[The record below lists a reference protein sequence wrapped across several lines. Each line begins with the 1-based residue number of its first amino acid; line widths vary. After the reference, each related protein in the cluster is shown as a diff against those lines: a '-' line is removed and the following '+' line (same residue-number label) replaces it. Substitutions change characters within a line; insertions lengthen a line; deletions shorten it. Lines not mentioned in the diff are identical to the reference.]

1 MKNVKSEKIKKA
13 FTKRFKFRLSLSLIA
28 TVVVLIAICG
38 TVYGI
43 NSSNIK
49 YSIASTKQQFMIGLS
64 NSISQLANRT
74 PENKVIFKDPGM
86 IHYDSTKPTEQ
97 SVTFKIGAD
106 TNLTTENSGID
117 FQMLKN
123 YAINLIARTDNI
135 NKRASFDLNL
145 LKNNAELLTGQFYAD
160 NNILAL
166 KSKELYPQFFT
177 TNNSNLIQTFTNLGL
192 TGFTVDKLDI
202 DLLVSG
208 MDSELKTK
216 LNTLM
221 NYMGTLFMD
230 NLDDTMFTK
239 VTENRDIGGT
249 SISGDA
255 ITMDLTGVQFVTV
268 LKAMITEISDNTE
281 IKALMKDLI
290 NNYLLTSTGSTQVV
304 TDSDINT
311 ILDDLYET
319 VDTNSA
325 AIADIISKMKI
336 ELFIVDA
343 ISVQTKVQISI
354 DIEEILFDLNIN
366 ISEALAQIDFDAS
379 LSLSASLSTET
390 QTIALETS
398 GYIKNITEVNE
409 FVSSESDIKIE
420 GSDPMPLAMALLT
433 AGQNLTTLAEN
444 DPLLK
449 MIMDM
454 IESLNR
460 AYPDVTE
467 DEFPW
472 AYNEIQTL
480 SDLGIIHGR
489 NAYGVT
495 IFDPNS
501 YMTRAEAVT
510 VVVNAFELTGKGS
523 DAAFKDV
530 SKKAWYYNSIG
541 KAFKHGIIKGTAK
554 QKFAPNRPISRQDM
568 CMLIVRAMVSEDY
581 IPLISTKKIDENLMM
596 YVDQA
601 KISKYSKRHVATGV
615 YNGIIIGKLEKGAM
629 KLYPRRYATRA
640 EAAVMV
646 YRSMFGDSDGIVSGF
661 NSTGQ
666 LSKTKI
672 LEIAEKQILRL
683 MSVK

>member
-1 MKNVKSEKIKKA
+1 MKNVKSGKTEKSFA
-13 FTKRFKFRLSLSLIA
+13 KRFKFRLSLSLIA
-28 TVVVLIAICG
+28 TVVVVIAICG

-49 YSIASTKQQFMIGLS
+49 YSLASTKQQFMIGLS

-74 PENKVIFKDPGM
+74 PEDKVIFNDPGLN
-86 IHYDSTKPTEQ
+86 HYDSTKPTEQ

-106 TNLTTENSGID
+106 TNMTTENSGLD

-145 LKNNAELLTGQFYAD
+145 LKNNEGLLTGQFYAD
-160 NNILAL
+160 NNTLAL

-177 TNNSNLIQTFTNLGL
+177 ANNSNLIQTFTNLGL
-192 TGFTVDKLDI
+192 PGLTVDKLDI

-208 MDSELKTK
+208 IDPELKAK
-216 LNTLM
+216 LDTLT
-221 NYMGTLFMD
+221 NYMGALFVD
-230 NLDDTMFTK
+230 KLDDTMFTK

-255 ITMDLTGVQFVTV
+255 ITMDLTGAQFVTV
-268 LKAMITEISDNTE
+268 LKAMITEISDNTD

-290 NNYLLTSTGSTQVV
+290 NNYLLTSTGSTQFV
-304 TDSDINT
+304 TDSDINAT
-311 ILDDLYET
+311 LDDLYET
-319 VDTNSA
+319 VDTNSTF
-325 AIADIISKMKI
+325 IADSISEMKI

-343 ISVQTKVQISI
+343 ISVQTKVQITI
-354 DIEEILFDLNIN
+354 DLDGIVIDLNIN
-366 ISEALAQIDFDAS
+366 ISEASAQIDFDAS
-379 LSLSASLSTET
+379 LSLSASVSTET
-390 QTIALETS
+390 LTIALETS
-398 GYIKNITEVNE
+398 GYIKNITEVAE
-409 FVSSESDIKIE
+409 FTSSESDIKLE
-420 GSDPMPLAMALLT
+420 SSDPVPLAMALLT
-433 AGQNLTTLAEN
+433 AGQNLTTLAED
-444 DPLLK
+444 DPLIK

-480 SDLGIIHGR
+480 SEFDIIHGR
-489 NAYGVT
+489 NEYGVT

-510 VVVNAFELTGKGS
+510 AVVNAFELTGKGS

-530 SKKAWYYNSIG
+530 SKKAWYYNSVG
-541 KAFKHGIIKGTAK
+541 KAFKHGIIKGMAK
-554 QKFAPNRPISRQDM
+554 QKFSPNRPISRQDM
-568 CMLIVRAMVSEDY
+568 CTLIIRAMVSDDY
-581 IPLISTKKIDENLMM
+581 LSLISTKKIDENLMM

-601 KISKYSKRHVATGV
+601 KISKYSKRYVATGV
-615 YNGIIIGKLEKGAM
+615 YNGIIIGKLDKGAM
-629 KLYPRRYATRA
+629 KLFPRRYATRA

-646 YRSMFGDSDGIVSGF
+646 YRSIFGDSGGIMSGF

-672 LEIAEKQILRL
+672 LEFAEKQISR
-683 MSVK
+683 MVSVK